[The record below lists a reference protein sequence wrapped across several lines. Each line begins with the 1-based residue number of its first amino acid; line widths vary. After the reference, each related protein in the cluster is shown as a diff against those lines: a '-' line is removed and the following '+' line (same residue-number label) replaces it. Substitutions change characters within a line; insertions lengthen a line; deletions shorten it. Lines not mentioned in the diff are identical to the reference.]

1 MKLFCTNTSLF
12 CFGVSECRRG
22 APPGWT
28 ATVPTP
34 GQQVP
39 LLPPNLA
46 PCGIV
51 TGEVFMQRKRR
62 GLRKTEKKAPPLTE
76 FEQPKKRKPFT
87 VFLVEDDQDVRATLV
102 EALKALKLDVR
113 DYMTAMEFYR
123 DYRERTPGVLVL
135 DLRLPGMTGLELQ
148 EKLAADKFDLPIVM
162 ISGHADVPMAVRA
175 MKNGAFDFLCK
186 PLRIDDLIAGVGRAY
201 AYFYD
206 VEDDR
211 FTDDLEE
218 TEESINRL
226 TSRERQV
233 LDMVVDGLSS
243 REIAAELDVSTKTVE
258 AHRAR
263 INDKMRAE
271 NVAHLIRMS
280 FAYREEQNG

>member
-1 MKLFCTNTSLF
+1 
-12 CFGVSECRRG
+12 
-22 APPGWT
+22 
-28 ATVPTP
+28 
-34 GQQVP
+34 
-39 LLPPNLA
+39 
-46 PCGIV
+46 
-51 TGEVFMQRKRR
+51 MQRKRR

-186 PLRIDDLIAGVGRAY
+186 PLRIDDLIAEIGRAH
-201 AYFYD
+201 
-206 VEDDR
+206 V
-211 FTDDLEE
+211 
-218 TEESINRL
+218 
-226 TSRERQV
+226 
-233 LDMVVDGLSS
+233 
-243 REIAAELDVSTKTVE
+243 
-258 AHRAR
+258 
-263 INDKMRAE
+263 
-271 NVAHLIRMS
+271 
-280 FAYREEQNG
+280 

>member
-1 MKLFCTNTSLF
+1 
-12 CFGVSECRRG
+12 
-22 APPGWT
+22 
-28 ATVPTP
+28 
-34 GQQVP
+34 
-39 LLPPNLA
+39 
-46 PCGIV
+46 
-51 TGEVFMQRKRR
+51 MQRKRR

-102 EALKALKLDVR
+102 EALKALKLEVR

>member
-1 MKLFCTNTSLF
+1 
-12 CFGVSECRRG
+12 
-22 APPGWT
+22 
-28 ATVPTP
+28 
-34 GQQVP
+34 
-39 LLPPNLA
+39 
-46 PCGIV
+46 
-51 TGEVFMQRKRR
+51 MQRKRR